1 MSKVFVLDTNFTP
14 LNPIHSAQ
22 TRQLLRN
29 KISTKNGLIQGI
41 ISFVNAF
48 TQRMVIRMQYKRFV
62 NCSTVCLIVCAD
74 AQNYSRDVS
83 QLTLHS
89 SHHQTEYSFGGGLLE
104 V

>member
-14 LNPIHSAQ
+14 LNPIH
-22 TRQLLRN
+22 
-29 KISTKNGLIQGI
+29 KEYH

-48 TQRMVIRMQYKRFV
+48 TQRMVICMQYKRFV
-62 NCSTVCLIVCAD
+62 NCSTVPLIVCAGT
-74 AQNYSRDVS
+74 QNYSREVS

-104 V
+104 EV